1 MAHRWVLPKVA
12 KWEVKHG
19 GWDLATPDL
28 LAPFLSTLPNFLD
41 CRLESRNNK
50 HGEEAEIHILNVAEK
65 IGDGI
70 DLWHGTTC
78 HAVRSILAEG
88 LRLAILSYPSVI
100 PRGVV
105 FCILNDPL
113 KLAQ

>member
-1 MAHRWVLPKVA
+1 MAHRWKLSKVST
-12 KWEVKHG
+12 WEVRYG

-28 LAPFLSTLPNFLD
+28 LEPFLSTLRKPLD
-41 CRLESRNNK
+41 YRRERRSNK
-50 HGEEAEIHILNVAEK
+50 HGKEAEIHILKVAEK

-88 LRLAILSYPSVI
+88 IRLAILSYPSV
-100 PRGVV
+100 PPPGRG
-105 FCILNDPL
+105 ILYSD
-113 KLAQ
+113 

>member
-1 MAHRWVLPKVA
+1 MAHRWKLPKVS
-12 KWEVKHG
+12 KWEVKYG

-28 LAPFLSTLPNFLD
+28 LVPSLSSLPKPLD
-41 CRLESRNNK
+41 YRVERRYNK
-50 HGEEAEIHILNVAEK
+50 HGQEAEAHIFKVAEK
-65 IGDGI
+65 VGDGI

-100 PRGVV
+100 PREWYFV
-105 FCILNDPL
+105 F
-113 KLAQ
+113 